1 MNDLTSKSHQKPY
14 IVEIALDRD
23 GQRIDNYLVSQLKG
37 VPKSHIYRILRKGE
51 VRVNKGRV
59 KADYRLKAG
68 DLVRIPP
75 IRQSQKPKA
84 QPGDSL
90 LQLIERSILFED
102 KKLLILNK
110 PPGVAVHGGSGIHY
124 GVIEALRAL
133 RPDFPYFELVHRL
146 DRDTSGCLI
155 IAKKRS
161 ALRQMHELFRSDQ
174 MEKHYLALVRG
185 PWSGGKRTVNAPLLK
200 NTLKSG
206 ERMVTVHSEGKSAV
220 SVFEPVDHYKSQHE
234 AACLVRVL
242 LKTGRTHQIR
252 VHAAHIDHP
261 IAGDQKYGDSAF
273 NQHMRA
279 YGLNR
284 LFLHAAYVGFELPDG
299 GEIAVTAPLS
309 DELQSVLRKLK

>member
-1 MNDLTSKSHQKPY
+1 MNDLTGKSQQKPY
-14 IVEIALDRD
+14 IVEIASDRD

-59 KADYRLKAG
+59 KADYRLKTG

-75 IRQSQKPKA
+75 IRQSEKPKA
-84 QPGDSL
+84 RPGDSV

-102 KKLLILNK
+102 KKLLVINK
-110 PPGVAVHGGSGIHY
+110 PPGVAVHGGSGISY

-161 ALRQMHELFRSDQ
+161 ALRQLHELFRSDQ

-185 PWSGGKRTVNAPLLK
+185 PWKGGKRTVDAPLLK

-206 ERMVTVHSEGKSAV
+206 ERMVAVHSEGKSAL
-220 SVFEPVDHYKSQHE
+220 SVFEPVEHYKTEHDSP
-234 AACLVRVL
+234 CLVRVI

-261 IAGDQKYGDSAF
+261 IAGDQKYGDTSF
-273 NQHMRA
+273 NQRMRA

-284 LFLHAAYVGFELPDG
+284 LFLHASYVGFELPEG

-309 DELQSVLRKLK
+309 DELQYVLHNLK